1 MCIRDRHCFR
11 DKIDF
16 NGYWSMDIYRC
27 SLNLL
32 HATSQIGH
40 FVDGIQRL
48 LEPVSNMTL
57 KVWGGVP
64 MSIGP

>member
-1 MCIRDRHCFR
+1 
-11 DKIDF
+11 
-16 NGYWSMDIYRC
+16 MDIYRY

-32 HATSQIGH
+32 QATSQIGH
-40 FVDGIQRL
+40 IVDGIQRL